1 MNTSKLTFQVFSD
14 KRGRLVSLENNK
26 NIPFAIERI
35 YYLYDSNTDHHRGMH
50 AHRKLKQILI
60 CISGSCEIEV
70 DNGLERK
77 LFKLNNPSEGLF
89 IDGVIWREIKFL
101 TKETVLVV
109 LADNEYDEEDYIRD
123 YEEFLKIKRNEI
135 S

>member
-35 YYLYDSNTDHHRGMH
+35 YYLYDSNTDHHRAH
-50 AHRKLKQILI
+50 AHLKLKQILI

-70 DNGLERK
+70 DNGLKTFKPIILLKVLYRWRIERNKISTKK
-77 LFKLNNPSEGLF
+77 L
-89 IDGVIWREIKFL
+89 
-101 TKETVLVV
+101 LVV
-109 LADNEYDEEDYIRD
+109 LEDTI
-123 YEEFLKIKRNEI
+123 
-135 S
+135 

>member
-35 YYLYDSNTDHHRGMH
+35 YYLYDSNTDYHRGMH